1 MSAEVEKVEKGIAD
15 KGQRHGRTGGVA
27 DDSVCVGVWVCVSV
41 WVGGCVGGWV
51 GGGVRCVLTYLMH
64 RIRRT
69 PDGSDAGSDFIRG
82 SGGTSGVGGLG
93 GFQDANPGPR
103 LFVSK

>member
-1 MSAEVEKVEKGIAD
+1 MRSLCDAEVEKVEKGIAD

-41 WVGGCVGGWV
+41 CGCGWV
-51 GGGVRCVLTYLMH
+51 GGVRCVLTYLMH